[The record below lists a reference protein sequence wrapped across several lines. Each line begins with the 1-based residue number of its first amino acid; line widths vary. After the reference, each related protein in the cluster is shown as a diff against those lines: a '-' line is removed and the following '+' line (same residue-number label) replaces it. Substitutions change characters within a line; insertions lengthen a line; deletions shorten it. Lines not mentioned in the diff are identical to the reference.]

1 MSSPV
6 GRNDIVVGAGADPAG
21 ADTIVELLTLG
32 LSAWTERDADR
43 RRKILADCCAPDVVY
58 VSPLGAATGLD
69 QFTDLIG
76 EVQRGY
82 PGYRPV
88 RTTAIDL
95 HHRNARLEW
104 AFRDSAGRTTLTGL
118 DILVFSDEPL
128 IVAMTAFFGPT
139 PPIRYTYGSVGL
151 PR

>member
-1 MSSPV
+1 MA
-6 GRNDIVVGAGADPAG
+6 RNDIVVGTGADPAV

-32 LSAWTERDADR
+32 LSAWTEHDADR

-76 EVQRGY
+76 VGQRSY

-95 HHRNARLEW
+95 HHRHARLEW
-104 AFRDSAGRTTLTGL
+104 AFRDSAGG
-118 DILVFSDEPL
+118 PL
-128 IVAMTAFFGPT
+128 LP
-139 PPIRYTYGSVGL
+139 GSTSSSSATS
-151 PR
+151 P